1 MMKRTQ
7 NQKPAFEVKV
17 GAIQGSAWK
26 NESEDGLY
34 YYTVSITRLY
44 KNRQNRWQRSTS
56 FRQTDL
62 SSVGDVV
69 AQLKTEFDHR
79 APRLQSDPGSISASI
94 WPNDSANGQ
103 YFTGTI
109 TRFYKDEHGH
119 RRLAKTF
126 RPQDLDLVSDL
137 VADLK
142 QKMTLLVSNPDMLR
156 PPKYDPRGE
165 LPELDSDIEIFSER
179 EFEELEFAA

>member
-7 NQKPAFEVKV
+7 NQRPAFEVKV

-34 YYTVSITRLY
+34 YYMVSITRLY

-62 SSVGDVV
+62 SAIGDVV

-79 APRLQSDPGSISASI
+79 APRLQSDPGSISAAI
-94 WPNDSANGQ
+94 WPNESANGQ

-109 TRFYKDEHGH
+109 TRFYKDEHGR

-126 RPQDLDLVSDL
+126 RPQDLDLVGDL

-142 QKMTLLVSNPDMLR
+142 QKMTLLFSNPEMLR
-156 PPKYDPRGE
+156 PPKHDPRGE
-165 LPELDSDIEIFSER
+165 LPELESNIEIFSES

>member
-1 MMKRTQ
+1 MKRTH
-7 NQKPAFEVKV
+7 NQRPAFEVKV

-44 KNRQNRWQRSTS
+44 KDRQNRWQRSS
-56 FRQTDL
+56 AFRQTDL
-62 SSVGDVV
+62 SAVGDVV
-69 AQLKTEFDHR
+69 AQLQTEFDHR
-79 APRLQSDPGSISASI
+79 APRLQSDPGTISATI
-94 WPNDSANGQ
+94 WTNESANGQ

-109 TRFYKDEHGH
+109 TRFYKDEHGR

-126 RPQDLDLVSDL
+126 RPQDLNVVSDL

-165 LPELDSDIEIFSER
+165 LPDLDSDIEVFSER